1 MKLSAA
7 SFIGTATNQPLGKE
21 GLVLANAAATVT
33 ATFYPLNFV
42 NEAVGTGNGIATVFT
57 LDNVPVAP
65 DSQKIYV
72 DGVLK
77 AETTD
82 YTFVDA
88 TGTIT
93 FLAAPAN
100 TLAITAT
107 YQGTITKAQVMALGQ
122 EIEIGGNCTGVTSTA
137 SVTIS

>member
-1 MKLSAA
+1 MLLTAD
-7 SFIGTATNQPLGKE
+7 SFIGTATDEPLRRDGK
-21 GLVLANAAATVT
+21 VLANAAATVT
-33 ATFYPLNFV
+33 ATFFPLNFV

-57 LDNVPVAP
+57 LDNVPVQA
-65 DSQKIYV
+65 DSQNIYV

-93 FLAAPAN
+93 FLVAPAD

-107 YQGTITKAQVMALGQ
+107 YKGTITKAQVLAVGQ

-137 SVTIS
+137 SVTLS